1 MATTLVASELR
12 TDRRLVN
19 DYLDAV
25 LAPRGGACGDPVLET
40 IRYAVLGGGQRLRPL
55 LALRT
60 ARMLGSQGEGT
71 LRAAAAVELVH
82 CASLVIDDL
91 PCMDNSTLRR
101 GRPCTH
107 IVFGEPVAILASF
120 AMVSMAAR
128 LPLEGLRGGGEWEG
142 NALRFQTRLLATL
155 DCGSLVAGQ
164 ALDLQLT
171 GEARQRKLSQI
182 SELKTVPLFQLAMHA
197 GAVFAPASAAA
208 IAEEQLDACGRE
220 FGLLYQ
226 ALDDY
231 LDGET
236 HDARSLEEHF
246 ERVRSYLGSFRGD
259 VRQLENM
266 LDYLHGKAL
275 QTDHRH
281 R

>member
-1 MATTLVASELR
+1 
-12 TDRRLVN
+12 VN
-19 DYLDAV
+19 DHLDAM

-55 LALRT
+55 LSLRT
-60 ARMLGSQGEGT
+60 ARMLGSESEGT

-128 LPLEGLRGGGEWEG
+128 LPLEGICGGDWQV

-164 ALDLQLT
+164 AMDLQLT
-171 GEARQRKLSQI
+171 GEARQRKLSHI

-197 GAVFAPASAAA
+197 GAVFAPAG
-208 IAEEQLDACGRE
+208 IAVSEEQLDACGRE

-236 HDARSLEEHF
+236 HDVRSLEEYF
-246 ERVRSYLGSFRGD
+246 ERTRAYLGAFRGD
-259 VRQLENM
+259 VRQLEDM